1 MRQTAPFRKLLPLPA
16 LLASLAA
23 CASDGEAQ
31 RPVVQA
37 PEARVN
43 MAALY
48 STGYN
53 APVREPAAF
62 EPEQA
67 VAQAPSLPAAAPTQL
82 QPQERAGQPDPAP
95 ERALGDDRSEARGPA
110 AQPERASQPQRYAAP
125 EVPAAPWQSRSV
137 RPQREPLPDLDALIM
152 TEGRPGEAKPLQYA
166 EAEQRFGGETRSIL
180 DEARDE
186 DASEEMSVE
195 PRPEP
200 RAAAPANPAPAMPA
214 EPRRAGG
221 YGLHLASYR
230 AEEDARRGWDV
241 LTDEHPALLLPLDP
255 QGVWVTLPE
264 QGDFVRLLA
273 GPFPDEGSAF
283 DTCGRLKAEGTFCSV
298 VPYDGTPL

>member
-23 CASDGEAQ
+23 CASNGEER

-53 APVREPAAF
+53 APVREPAAY

-67 VAQAPSLPAAAPTQL
+67 AAQARPLPASAPTQL
-82 QPQERAGQPDPAP
+82 QPQERAEERDVAP
-95 ERALGDDRSEARGPA
+95 ERVPLPSVSKAQEPA
-110 AQPERASQPQRYAAP
+110 ATPRAAPQPQRYAAP
-125 EVPAAPWQSRSV
+125 EVPAAPWQSRSL

-152 TEGRPGEAKPLQYA
+152 TQGRPGEAEPLQYA

-186 DASEEMSVE
+186 DAFEDLSVE
-195 PRPEP
+195 PRPAP
-200 RAAAPANPAPAMPA
+200 RAAAPVDAAPAMPT
-214 EPRRAGG
+214 EPRQMGG

-241 LTDEHPALLLPLDP
+241 LTGEHPALLLPLDP

-273 GPFPDEGSAF
+273 GPFPDEDSAF
-283 DTCGRLKAEGTFCSV
+283 DTCGRLEAEGTFCSV